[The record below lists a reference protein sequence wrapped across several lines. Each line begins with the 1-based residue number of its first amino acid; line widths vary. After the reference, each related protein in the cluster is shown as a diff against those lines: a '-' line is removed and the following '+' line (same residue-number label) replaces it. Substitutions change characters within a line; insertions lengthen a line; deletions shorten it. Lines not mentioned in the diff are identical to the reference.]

1 MAQNIYDDEGFFAE
15 YGRLPRSA
23 HGLDAA
29 PEWPAMR
36 AMLPP
41 LHDLRVVDLG
51 SGLGWFCRWAAEHGA
66 LDVLGLDLS
75 ERMLAAA
82 RAVTTAVQVRYERHD
97 LDHLALP
104 AASFD
109 VAYSS
114 LTLHYLADLTGFLDA
129 VYRALV
135 PGGVFVGS
143 LEHPVFTAPSRPAFA
158 QDSDGTLRWP
168 LDSYFGEGVR
178 TTDWLAPG
186 VRKHH
191 RTVATYL
198 GALLDAGFALTSFVE
213 WCPSPADLVEHPEWA
228 PERERPAFM
237 LLAATRLP

>member
-15 YGRLPRSA
+15 YGRLPRSSQ
-23 HGLDAA
+23 GLTAA
-29 PEWPAMR
+29 PEWPALR
-36 AMLPP
+36 AMLPSM
-41 LHDLRVVDLG
+41 HDLRVVDLG
-51 SGLGWFCRWAAEHGA
+51 SGLGWFCRWAAEQGA
-66 LDVLGLDLS
+66 LSVLGLDLS
-75 ERMLAAA
+75 ERMLATA
-82 RAVTTAVQVRYERHD
+82 RAATTAPHVTYERCD
-97 LDHLALP
+97 LDHLELP

-129 VYRALV
+129 VYRTLV
-135 PGGVFVGS
+135 PGATFVCS
-143 LEHPVFTAPSRPAFA
+143 LEHPVFTAPSHPAFVP
-158 QDSDGTLRWP
+158 DDDGSPRWP
-168 LDSYFGEGVR
+168 LDGYFAEGER

-213 WCPSPADLVEHPEWA
+213 WCPSPADLAEHPEWA
-228 PERERPAFM
+228 PERERPAFL